1 MCAESGEAKGERPG
15 MRIDRYAV
23 GALVGAGALL
33 VGGGA
38 AMAAGG
44 KGNAQERC
52 DALLAK
58 IAEKRGVSVEQLE
71 AGLDARLIARI
82 EAAEKAGKISPER
95 AAALKQRVSEGSL
108 CRPGKMK
115 AKVAARGMLGAA
127 AAFLGLSREEIR
139 AQLPGNS
146 LAGIA
151 QKQGKSADALVAA
164 MVAPAKARLA
174 KAVAGGKITQQRA
187 DAALGKLEALASR
200 LAVKVFPAK

>member
-1 MCAESGEAKGERPG
+1 

-38 AMAAGG
+38 ALAASSKG
-44 KGNAQERC
+44 KGQERC

-71 AGLDARLIARI
+71 ADLKARLVARI

-95 AAALKQRVSEGSL
+95 AAALKERVSEGNL
-108 CRPGKMK
+108 CRAGK
-115 AKVAARGMLGAA
+115 VRQHRAAHGMIGAA
-127 AAFLGLSREEIR
+127 AAFLGLDRGELR

-146 LAGIA
+146 LAGLA
-151 QKQGKSADALVAA
+151 LKQGKSLDALVAA
-164 MVAPAKARLA
+164 MVAPAKERLA
-174 KAVAGGKITQQRA
+174 KAVADGRITQQQA
-187 DAALGKLEALASR
+187 SAALEKLEALAGR
-200 LAVKVFPAK
+200 LAAKVFPAK